1 MKFFKDKI
9 LVVDDDP
16 DIRKV
21 LQDRLEALGF
31 QVVLAINGLEALE
44 KISQEEPELMFL
56 DLQMPEMTG
65 FQVLKKLKN
74 RSSPLVI
81 VVTAFGSIDKA
92 VEAMKEGAFDF
103 ITKPFSP
110 GHLDVVTMKAM
121 ESKALKQE
129 NVYLQEE
136 INAPY
141 LEILGESQAIKEV
154 IEMVRKVAMTSSTA
168 LLSGESGTGKEIFAR
183 SIHRWSPR
191 TRKPFV
197 VVNCVALR
205 DELLESELFG
215 HEKGAFTGAHQAKE
229 GKLEIANGGTVF
241 LDEIGDFKPDIQAKL
256 LRVLQEREFE
266 RVGGNKHIHV
276 DIRVIAATHR
286 DLLKEVHEG
295 RFREDLFFRL
305 NVVAISLPPLRQ
317 RKEDIPILADFFLR
331 RSCRNIGKTMMSI
344 SKEAMDRLMGY
355 HWPGNVRE
363 LGNLI
368 ERAVV
373 LSGEDKIKPEDF
385 PLQATPLRGFEKEED
400 SGDSYHDA
408 VRSYQRK
415 VIDQAMQK
423 TGGNQAR
430 AAELLHLQR
439 TYLSRLIKKLKIK

>member
-44 KISQEEPELMFL
+44 KISQEEPGLMFL

-65 FQVLKKLKN
+65 IQVLKKLKS
-74 RSSPLVI
+74 RASPLVI
-81 VVTAFGSIDKA
+81 VITAFGSIDKA

-103 ITKPFSP
+103 ITKPFSSDY
-110 GHLDVVTMKAM
+110 LDMVTMKAM

-129 NVYLQEE
+129 NLYLQEE

-141 LEILGESQAIKEV
+141 LEILGESQVIKEV
-154 IEMVRKVAMTSSTA
+154 IENVRKVSLTSSTVI
-168 LLSGESGTGKEIFAR
+168 LSGESGTGKEIFAR

-191 TRKPFV
+191 SRKPFV

-215 HEKGAFTGAHQAKE
+215 HEKGAFTGAYQAKE
-229 GKLEIANGGTVF
+229 GKLEIANGGTIF
-241 LDEIGDFKPDIQAKL
+241 LDEIGDFKPDLQAKL

-305 NVVAISLPPLRQ
+305 NVVAISLPPLRE
-317 RKEDIPILADFFLR
+317 RKEDIPILAAFFLR
-331 RSCRNIGKTMMSI
+331 RSCRKIGKIPMSI
-344 SKEAMDRLMGY
+344 SKEAMDRLMDY

-368 ERAVV
+368 ERAAV
-373 LSGEDKIKPEDF
+373 LAGGDEIKPEDF
-385 PLQATPLRGFEKEED
+385 PLQATPLRDFEKEED
-400 SGDSYHDA
+400 SGNSYHDA
-408 VRSYQRK
+408 VQSYQRK
-415 VIDQAMQK
+415 VIHQAMQK
-423 TGGNQAR
+423 AGGNQAR